1 MSSVSFEAL
10 VNKFEILPEQAKKE
24 AYDFVEFLI
33 EKRAPKKK
41 KIDKK
46 KLLEVSCWSDEDIK
60 AIEEAGRAAALAHN
74 LPTMRP
80 DPRAYIT

>member
-33 EKRAPKKK
+33 EKRTPKRK
-41 KIDKK
+41 KINKR

-60 AIEEAGRAAALAHN
+60 VI
-74 LPTMRP
+74 
-80 DPRAYIT
+80 

>member
-1 MSSVSFEAL
+1 MNFASFEAL

-41 KIDKK
+41 KIDKR
-46 KLLEVSCWSDEDIK
+46 KLLEVSCWSDEDIQV
-60 AIEEAGRAAALAHN
+60 IEEAGRELN
-74 LPTMRP
+74 Q
-80 DPRAYIT
+80 

>member
-1 MSSVSFEAL
+1 MSSVLFEAL

-33 EKRAPKKK
+33 EKRTPKRK
-41 KIDKK
+41 KINKR

-60 AIEEAGRAAALAHN
+60 VIEEAGRELDQWKLA
-74 LPTMRP
+74 M
-80 DPRAYIT
+80 Y